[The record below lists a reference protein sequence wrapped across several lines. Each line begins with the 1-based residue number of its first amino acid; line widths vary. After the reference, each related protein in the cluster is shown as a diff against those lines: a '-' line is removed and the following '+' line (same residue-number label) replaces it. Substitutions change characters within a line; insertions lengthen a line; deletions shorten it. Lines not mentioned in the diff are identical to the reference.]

1 MRLAPPSHRGGVPW
15 PRGRRHYRRSCPKAE
30 ALVRAEVK
38 KAVVKNAGAGAGLI
52 RMLFHDCFVEVI
64 KHIDP
69 PMATQGENV
78 LARRVLFASDAALLS
93 SPATARMVRANA
105 RLPASWE
112 KKFARAMVRMASIEL
127 KAAHRGE
134 IRKNCRVV
142 N

>member
-1 MRLAPPSHRGGVPW
+1 MAGAKPAATVAACALLLLATAAACHGLEVGATT
-15 PRGRRHYRRSCPKAE
+15 G
-30 ALVRAEVK
+30 VRAPRRRPSSGPSSIYK
-38 KAVVKNAGAGAGLI
+38 
-52 RMLFHDCFVEVI
+52 
-64 KHIDP
+64 
-69 PMATQGENV
+69 NV